1 MLFCICIVIN
11 AGRRSHWFTGSSW
24 DKMKR
29 NANLLREA
37 ITTRSPSWSPRRDS
51 PSARD
56 ATLCANCGSDW
67 TRPSHV
73 ILPLCVYNA
82 RRAWPMCALLP
93 ISQRNGTKPNQTKCK
108 CQFPCLHKCPHNTK
122 CKCET
127 PVYTHNPRV
136 PQFPTHLHNPE
147 PYRARDFVHCW
158 WGICEIV
165 RSRVTS
171 QFMRCELRCQAGW
184 RKGNEA
190 QRMAMVDD
198 LCSHSSLG
206 FGYEDQ
212 GQATERRSNLG
223 PR

>member
-1 MLFCICIVIN
+1 
-11 AGRRSHWFTGSSW
+11 
-24 DKMKR
+24 MKW

-67 TRPSHV
+67 TRLSHV

-93 ISQRNGTKPNQTKCK
+93 ISQRNQTKCK

-127 PVYTHNPRV
+127 PIPLSIHTQP
-136 PQFPTHLHNPE
+136 PSPPI
-147 PYRARDFVHCW
+147 P
-158 WGICEIV
+158 
-165 RSRVTS
+165 
-171 QFMRCELRCQAGW
+171 
-184 RKGNEA
+184 
-190 QRMAMVDD
+190 
-198 LCSHSSLG
+198 HSLTQSWTL
-206 FGYEDQ
+206 
-212 GQATERRSNLG
+212 
-223 PR
+223 

>member
-1 MLFCICIVIN
+1 MLNFAPQGPSLITKKWRDGLVLHMWICGYEIDRDAEIFRISLFIYY
-11 AGRRSHWFTGSSW
+11 AGRRSHCFTGSSW
-24 DKMKR
+24 DKMKW

-93 ISQRNGTKPNQTKCK
+93 ISQRNATKCK
-108 CQFPCLHKCPHNTK
+108 CQFPYLHKCPHNTK
-122 CKCET
+122 CKCKCET
-127 PVYTHNPRV
+127 PVCTHTTPESPNSPLTYTILKPIEHEILCIV
-136 PQFPTHLHNPE
+136 DE
-147 PYRARDFVHCW
+147 
-158 WGICEIV
+158 GICEIV

-171 QFMRCELRCQAGW
+171 QFMRCVANCD
-184 RKGNEA
+184 
-190 QRMAMVDD
+190 V
-198 LCSHSSLG
+198 
-206 FGYEDQ
+206 
-212 GQATERRSNLG
+212 
-223 PR
+223 